1 MDFKKKYLKY
11 KLKYLNAKKI
21 LNAGS
26 DKINDLSDNNNSEK
40 ECLFIGQGQRGFCWL
55 ATSIL
60 VLYKLQEKGV
70 ELKKELKDFVIDTLI
85 TFQTPEKFN
94 NSCPIIPKS
103 LGLTEIFKEEKIFTE
118 ELEYLKGS
126 LLDINFD
133 DPNIFKKLHP
143 DNKFVNKEELQKN
156 VWVPPEIKELY
167 FKKEFNELTIDEKAK
182 LNLIFSNNLRSV
194 NNLKVKIIKDEGN
207 IMDNSK
213 LDLLELISKMN
224 YDSDDEGDVILNQN
238 TVQKITLKSL
248 VDKLNANF
256 DYYDINADY
265 LIILTKGINKNEF
278 AVINFKLTKKYNND
292 GFNNS
297 KFIQTVLNKSGIS
310 LDNNVIFKIKSLED
324 LHKQREKISNVK
336 DFNIEIFNSFRK
348 FINKLDSA
356 LDKYDMVNILIFDI
370 MEQERMSKKVFTYT
384 ILTDDLMK
392 NNIIE
397 NKKSLLLELE
407 NIMKKDNAVGTI
419 SFNDS
424 SGGHVMPFY
433 YCEEKDKVVYCEPN
447 SDKCLDLMNFVG
459 SSSFMNDQW
468 IISVIQVYFLIDE
481 DTIDLLLIEN

>member
-1 MDFKKKYLKY
+1 M
-11 KLKYLNAKKI
+11 
-21 LNAGS
+21 
-26 DKINDLSDNNNSEK
+26 IN
-40 ECLFIGQGQRGFCWL
+40 R
-55 ATSIL
+55 
-60 VLYKLQEKGV
+60 
-70 ELKKELKDFVIDTLI
+70 
-85 TFQTPEKFN
+85 
-94 NSCPIIPKS
+94 
-103 LGLTEIFKEEKIFTE
+103 
-118 ELEYLKGS
+118 
-126 LLDINFD
+126 
-133 DPNIFKKLHP
+133 
-143 DNKFVNKEELQKN
+143 
-156 VWVPPEIKELY
+156 
-167 FKKEFNELTIDEKAK
+167 
-182 LNLIFSNNLRSV
+182 
-194 NNLKVKIIKDEGN
+194 
-207 IMDNSK
+207 
-213 LDLLELISKMN
+213 
-224 YDSDDEGDVILNQN
+224 
-238 TVQKITLKSL
+238 
-248 VDKLNANF
+248 
-256 DYYDINADY
+256 
-265 LIILTKGINKNEF
+265 
-278 AVINFKLTKKYNND
+278 
-292 GFNNS
+292 
-297 KFIQTVLNKSGIS
+297 
-310 LDNNVIFKIKSLED
+310 LED

-384 ILTDDLMK
+384 ILTDDFMK

-433 YCEEKDKVVYCEPN
+433 YCEEKDKVIYCEPN